1 MTMYKD
7 IYSNIYYGYSP
18 ELYHHGVKG
27 QKHGHRRWQN
37 PDGSLT
43 PAGREHYGVGMKRAK
58 RLAGVGMVT
67 AGAGMVNAGL
77 LAAKKASTAK
87 EIKNLGKATTVV
99 SEAEKIGGTPNAY
112 AAAKIWTAGRAA
124 ELTRELLALPA
135 LSSPAVVAPI
145 AIGGATALAG
155 LGYIGYKKYQQYKA
169 SKGTSVKHCD
179 LSEFD
184 EDTLCHFG
192 IPGQKWGKRRWQNP
206 DGSLTPEGR
215 IHYGVKG
222 TRSSRKIEEKAKAGG
237 YETQEQGERKIRE
250 NFERDGFKAD
260 IEYDTRPWVNKGK
273 PYVNA
278 WIEKKVNNKSTG
290 NVSISLHTND
300 YSKQNADKLI
310 DDAKKIEKILPKI
323 NKVATDHINEYYKKE
338 KLDRDWNNG
347 KDPSS
352 ITKDLLS
359 SISVHDDGTI
369 EVWYND
375 GNKFR
380 GDYYGGH
387 SISVEYDLKDLLN
400 NDKPKYMYAPSLNG

>member
-1 MTMYKD
+1 MVHIKLLKKERKMAMYKD
-7 IYSNIYYGYSP
+7 IYSNFYYNYSP

-99 SEAEKIGGTPNAY
+99 SEAEKIGGTPNSY

-124 ELTRELLALPA
+124 ELTRELLTLPA

-145 AIGGATALAG
+145 AIGGAAALAG

-169 SKGTSVKHCD
+169 NKGTSVKHCD

-192 IPGQKWGKRRWQNP
+192 IRDMHWGVRRWQNP
-206 DGSLTPEGR
+206 DGSLTPEGYE
-215 IHYGVKG
+215 HYGINPNDKRTFKEIKQSQKIQEKIIKSNPSVK
-222 TRSSRKIEEKAKAGG
+222 SYFDDG
-237 YETQEQGERKIRE
+237 YEIK
-250 NFERDGFKAD
+250 
-260 IEYDTRPWVNKGK
+260 
-273 PYVNA
+273 NA
-278 WIEKKVNNKSTG
+278 KSNWASKKVNGIDMEVSVYKKPEISQSTLANAK
-290 NVSISLHTND
+290 NVEKNFESYKKKAEARIKEIKAD
-300 YSKQNADKLI
+300 RDKLTHVVVY
-310 DDAKKIEKILPKI
+310 DDDNTTFWFDDVDI
-323 NKVATDHINEYYKKE
+323 NFDK
-338 KLDRDWNNG
+338 NG
-347 KDPSS
+347 K
-352 ITKDLLS
+352 IT
-359 SISVHDDGTI
+359 
-369 EVWYND
+369 W
-375 GNKFR
+375 
-380 GDYYGGH
+380 
-387 SISVEYDLKDLLN
+387 
-400 NDKPKYMYAPSLNG
+400 